1 MVCSKESEVDFS
13 QGIMLIIGGS
23 SPENLALP
31 KRETFP
37 QNKKNIFQNLAPPPP
52 PPPPPPPHTL
62 NFKEWG

>member
-31 KRETFP
+31 KRETP
-37 QNKKNIFQNLAPPPP
+37 SNKKKYFSKVSSPTPQPPS
-52 PPPPPPPHTL
+52 PPHPK
-62 NFKEWG
+62 F

>member
-31 KRETFP
+31 KRETPSNQKKYFSKFSSPAP
-37 QNKKNIFQNLAPPPP
+37 QPPS
-52 PPPPPPPHTL
+52 PPHPK
-62 NFKEWG
+62 F